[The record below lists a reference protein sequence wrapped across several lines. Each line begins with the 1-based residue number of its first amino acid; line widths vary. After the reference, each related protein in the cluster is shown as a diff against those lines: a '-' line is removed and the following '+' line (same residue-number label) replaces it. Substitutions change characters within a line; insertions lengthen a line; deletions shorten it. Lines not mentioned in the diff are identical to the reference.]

1 MGKPV
6 SSKRL
11 LMKRILFGGF
21 FLVCLASLILLETSR
36 NEGGI
41 PPAARLAAPDS
52 LFYIEIRDLPESV
65 KRWPETTLSKIFSEP
80 TVERF
85 CSRPLGQIPASWKTA
100 WRALVRLEPVSV
112 YLCCSDWNGKEWVL
126 GAKCQGDLRNWQG
139 EIGDQI
145 HSLSGY
151 RLAAV
156 SADPDRQTSLSPQA
170 EKPIF
175 AVRSGEWLLFSLRQ
189 EALRSTLRRVGNE
202 PAGLETSEV
211 FRQCLAHVP
220 SDADF
225 FGFFNGKSP
234 GSDFSLLDWLPS
246 TSAIPAGLI
255 ATKLEGANIHDT
267 VFTRA
272 SSGQAKLASKGMY
285 LTTPSTLVYASL
297 PLDLLHIRDLARNLA
312 RKWGVAQTVKQY
324 LDEVT
329 AAGVDFHKL
338 SEIVQGVEIVI
349 NRNPDRDL
357 LNAFFLVEVRDPGR
371 FSEMVRKILEQE
383 FPSRWAEETVGG
395 SKVFRF
401 GAGKSTNLVFGMNG
415 NYFIAAQNED
425 AYAEAQN
432 RLLDQRIGI
441 HAPSNYKLTDTV
453 QPSAFRFYL
462 DANTLFERGYGS
474 VRPMLVFGAAFVPNL
489 TSFIDPN
496 ILPETSEVSKHL
508 TPILMCRRELPDGT
522 LDDSVGPLTAYEA
535 SALGVGAAAGL
546 NLIEK

>member
-1 MGKPV
+1 
-6 SSKRL
+6 
-11 LMKRILFGGF
+11 MKRILFGAF
-21 FLVCLASLILLETSR
+21 FLVCLAALILLETSR
-36 NEGGI
+36 NEGGN
-41 PPAARLAAPDS
+41 PPAMRLAAPDS
-52 LFYIEIRDLPESV
+52 LIYVELRDLPESI
-65 KRWPETTLSKIFSEP
+65 KRWPETTLSKICSEP
-80 TVERF
+80 TVARF
-85 CSRPLGQIPASWKTA
+85 CSRPVGQIPASWKTA
-100 WRALVRLEPVSV
+100 WRALVRLQPVSV
-112 YLCCSDWNGKEWVL
+112 YLCCSDWSGKEWVF
-126 GAKCQGDLRNWQG
+126 GAKCQGDLRNWQN
-139 EIGDQI
+139 EIGEQV
-145 HSLSGY
+145 HTLSAY

-156 SADPDRQTSLSPQA
+156 SADPQRHISLSPEA
-170 EKPIF
+170 GKPIF
-175 AVRSGEWLLFSLRQ
+175 AVRSGEWLLFSLRL
-189 EALRSTLRRVGNE
+189 EALRSTLQRVGNK

-211 FRQCLAHVP
+211 FRQCRAHVP

-225 FGFFNGKSP
+225 FGFFTGQSP
-234 GSDFSLLDWLPS
+234 GSDFSPLDWLPS
-246 TSAIPAGLI
+246 TSAIPAVLI

-272 SSGQAKLASKGMY
+272 SSEQTRLSAKGMY
-285 LTTPSTLVYASL
+285 LTTPSTLVYASV
-297 PLDLLHIRDLARNLA
+297 PLDLLHIRDLARRLA
-312 RKWGVAQTVKQY
+312 RKWGVAQTAKQY
-324 LDEVT
+324 LDEVS
-329 AAGVDFHKL
+329 AAGVDFHEL

-357 LNAFFLVEVRDPGR
+357 MDGFFLVEVRDPDG

-383 FPSRWAEETVGG
+383 FPSRWAEETVDG
-395 SKVFRF
+395 SRVFRF

-441 HAPSNYKLTDTV
+441 HAPNNYKLTDAG

-462 DANTLFERGYGS
+462 DASTLFERGYGS
-474 VRPMLVFGAAFVPNL
+474 VRPMLIFGAALVPNL

-496 ILPETSEVSKHL
+496 TLPETSEVCRHL

-546 NLIEK
+546 TLIEK